1 MIIQPRL
8 ALFAA
13 LLSPAILLF
22 DSAPWVAFVGV
33 GLIVSLVWLADW
45 VLSVPPSQIG
55 LTRNLPNSVTLGR
68 TGTISWLVHN
78 ASPRATSIGFSD
90 GIAPSLSARDRR
102 AMLRLKAGNTATVET
117 ELEPQRRGRFEV
129 AELVVRTL
137 GPLGFAGRQ
146 QTRWVPENLR
156 VFPRFPSRA
165 EAELRLRR
173 SRLELGTRSARRRG
187 GGSEF
192 EQLRDFTIDDEF
204 RRVDWAATARANR
217 MIVRTYRTERNQ
229 TVINVLDN
237 GRLMA
242 AQVGEAPRAEH
253 AMDAIMALTTVATG
267 LGDRTGLLVF
277 DTKVRASVA
286 ASSRST
292 QLSRVINAMFDI
304 EPELAESDY
313 RGAFT
318 ETLLRFSRRTM
329 LVIHTELVEQTMAE
343 FLLPALPLLTKSHL
357 VVVAAV
363 RDPEI
368 ERWATEAP
376 ANPEQA
382 HRHAAARASLAE
394 RQRAIANLRR
404 TGATVVDAVPGKLA
418 ARLMDHYLEVKA
430 RGRL

>member
-217 MIVRTYRTERNQ
+217 MICLLYTSPS
-229 TVINVLDN
+229 
-237 GRLMA
+237 
-242 AQVGEAPRAEH
+242 PR
-253 AMDAIMALTTVATG
+253 
-267 LGDRTGLLVF
+267 DRT
-277 DTKVRASVA
+277 RSRMP
-286 ASSRST
+286 SS
-292 QLSRVINAMFDI
+292 A
-304 EPELAESDY
+304 
-313 RGAFT
+313 
-318 ETLLRFSRRTM
+318 
-329 LVIHTELVEQTMAE
+329 
-343 FLLPALPLLTKSHL
+343 
-357 VVVAAV
+357 
-363 RDPEI
+363 
-368 ERWATEAP
+368 
-376 ANPEQA
+376 
-382 HRHAAARASLAE
+382 
-394 RQRAIANLRR
+394 
-404 TGATVVDAVPGKLA
+404 
-418 ARLMDHYLEVKA
+418 
-430 RGRL
+430 

>member
-22 DSAPWVAFVGV
+22 GGAPWIALAGVGV
-33 GLIVSLVWLADW
+33 IVALVWFADW
-45 VLSVPPSQIG
+45 LLSVPPSEIG
-55 LTRNLPNSVTLGR
+55 LSRKLPNSVTLGR
-68 TGTISWLVHN
+68 TGTVSWLIHN
-78 ASPRATSIGFSD
+78 ASQRATSVGFSD
-90 GIAPSLSARDRR
+90 GLAPSLAAQDRR
-102 AMLRLKAGNTATVET
+102 ATLRLKAGNTATVET
-117 ELEPQRRGRFEV
+117 ELEPRRRGRFEI
-129 AELVVRTL
+129 AEMVVRTL

-146 QTRWVPENLR
+146 QTRWVSEDLR

-165 EAELRLRR
+165 EAELRVRR

-192 EQLRDFTIDDEF
+192 EQLRDFTVDDEF
-204 RRVDWAATARANR
+204 RRIDWAATARANR
-217 MIVRTYRTERNQ
+217 LIVRTFRTERNQ

-242 AQVGEAPRAEH
+242 GQVDEVPRAEH

-277 DTKVRASVA
+277 DTEVRASVA
-286 ASSRST
+286 ASARST
-292 QLSRVINAMFDI
+292 QLSRVINAMFEI

-343 FLLPALPLLTKSHL
+343 FLLPALPLLTKSHV

-368 ERWATEAP
+368 ERWATETP
-376 ANPEQA
+376 TDPEQA
-382 HRHAAARASLAE
+382 HRHAAARATLAE
-394 RQRAIANLRR
+394 RRRAIATLRR
-404 TGATVVDAVPGKLA
+404 TGATVIDAVPGKLA
-418 ARLMDHYLEVKA
+418 ARLMDHSLDVKA